1 MANNRNKTNKKPIP
15 FKSRRE
21 CYFTK
26 NNVEYIDYKDVEL
39 LNRYTNDRG
48 KIKSRR
54 ATGVKAD
61 YQRELAVAIK
71 RSRHMALMPFVK
83 VAKR

>member
-1 MANNRNKTNKKPIP
+1 MAKKPMKKKP
-15 FKSRRE
+15 AYFRSRKE

-26 NNVEYIDYKDVEL
+26 NNIQYIDHKDTDL
-39 LNRYTNDRG
+39 LFKYINDKG

-54 ATGVKAD
+54 ASGTKAI
-61 YQRELAVAIK
+61 YQRKLATAIK

-83 VAKR
+83 ITTK

>member
-1 MANNRNKTNKKPIP
+1 MANARNRRKKPIP

-26 NNVEYIDYKDVEL
+26 NNVQYIDYKDVEL
-39 LNRYTNDRG
+39 LNKYINDRG

-54 ATGVKAD
+54 STGTKAD
-61 YQRELAVAIK
+61 YQRDLAKAIK